1 MYKAQEKSWTDS
13 DIFIEWI
20 KQLDR
25 KCLAQNCK
33 VGFIVD
39 NCPAHQH
46 VPDLD
51 LIDPNTISVTQPMD
65 QGFIRSLK
73 TEYQA
78 KIISKCINVMESN
91 KELPKIIILDAMT
104 MLEQSWSTLPDIIVI
119 NCFKNVGTSKESR
132 QDSIKDTDHPFTQ
145 P

>member
-1 MYKAQEKSWTDS
+1 MDS

-25 KCLAQNCK
+25 KCLAQNYK

-39 NCPAHQH
+39 NCPAQQH

-51 LIDPNTISVTQPMD
+51 LIDPNTISVTQPMN
-65 QGFIRSLK
+65 QGFIPSLK
-73 TEYQA
+73 PEYQA
-78 KIISKCINVMESN
+78 KIIGKCIKAMESN

-104 MLEQSWSTLPDIIVI
+104 MLEQSWPALPNITVI
-119 NCFKNVGTSKESR
+119 NCFKKVRISKES
-132 QDSIKDTDHPFTQ
+132 
-145 P
+145 